1 MYCRRHLPVKI
12 SSLAVVGYFLKLR
25 IQPAGSLGAYSREI
39 RNLTMSQD
47 IFRPCFVLVFYRGF
61 AGVIPPGLGEI
72 NSHTQSPRGHRSEG
86 LRLRFPKTRG
96 DRCVTVT
103 GRSDVFSGDCRA
115 KPTQYTQTK

>member
-12 SSLAVVGYFLKLR
+12 SSLAVVGYFFKLR

-47 IFRPCFVLVFYRGF
+47 IFRPCFVRVLYRGF

-72 NSHTQSPRGHRSEG
+72 NSHTQSPRGRRSEG
-86 LRLRFPKTRG
+86 SRLRFAKTQG
-96 DRCVTVT
+96 DGRVTVT
-103 GRSDVFSGDCRA
+103 DRSNVFSADCRG
-115 KPTQYTQTK
+115 